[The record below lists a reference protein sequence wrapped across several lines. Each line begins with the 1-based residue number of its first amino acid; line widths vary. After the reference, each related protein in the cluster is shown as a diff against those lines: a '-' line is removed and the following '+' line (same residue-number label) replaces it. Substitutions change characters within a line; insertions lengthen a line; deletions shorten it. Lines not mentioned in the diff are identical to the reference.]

1 MFSSKLH
8 RLLVSKFQYQF
19 LVPAQPLK
27 ALAYWKCCFSSSL
40 KTIQPPMGLPNLT
53 PNAMHKN
60 RRCYE
65 QPNTFRGARLLFVE
79 TSKLMNCLY
88 KAP

>member
-19 LVPAQPLK
+19 WFQRNLK

-40 KTIQPPMGLPNLT
+40 KPFNL
-53 PNAMHKN
+53 
-60 RRCYE
+60 
-65 QPNTFRGARLLFVE
+65 QWV
-79 TSKLMNCLY
+79 CLI
-88 KAP
+88 